1 MAAFDIDSTIANVQK
16 RFGKSARRSRS
27 DRGALR
33 IDPRIIRWVQASL
46 EGQDR
51 PPMSR
56 ILEMV
61 ADRCRRNGIAPPA
74 RATVY
79 KLLRSAAGSHYR
91 VGDLPGPV
99 QAALYNLEAD
109 SIVPGR
115 QVAFYCFNYGDLAAM
130 SFAAGLPWLA
140 LWQASRLPGHRRRS
154 LGLLRAVLRA
164 RGIEDGRA

>member
-1 MAAFDIDSTIANVQK
+1 MAVFDIDLSVARAERRLGSDSRK
-16 RFGKSARRSRS
+16 RRS
-27 DRGALR
+27 DRGELR
-33 IDPRIIRWVQASL
+33 LDPRVTECVAASL
-46 EGQDR
+46 GGFDR
-51 PPMSR
+51 PPMTR
-56 ILEMV
+56 LLEEV
-61 ADRCRRNGIAPPA
+61 AERCRRQGLAAPA

-79 KLLRSAAGSHYR
+79 KLLRIIDGPHRR

-109 SIVPGR
+109 SVVPER
-115 QVAFYCFNYGDLAAM
+115 QVAFYCFNYGDLSAM

-140 LWQASRLPGHRRRS
+140 LHQARHMPGHRPRS

>member
-1 MAAFDIDSTIANVQK
+1 MT
-16 RFGKSARRSRS
+16 R
-27 DRGALR
+27 L
-33 IDPRIIRWVQASL
+33 L
-46 EGQDR
+46 EDV
-51 PPMSR
+51 S
-56 ILEMV
+56 E
-61 ADRCRRNGIAPPA
+61 RCRRIGVAPPS

-79 KLLRSAAGSHYR
+79 KLLRVVDGARHR

-109 SIVPGR
+109 SVVPER
-115 QVAFYCFNYGDLAAM
+115 QVAFYCFNYGDLSAL

-140 LWQASRLPGHRRRS
+140 LYQARHLPGHRLRS

>member
-1 MAAFDIDSTIANVQK
+1 MAAFDIESSV
-16 RFGKSARRSRS
+16 ARAQRRLGRGTRKARA
-27 DRGALR
+27 DRGEVRL
-33 IDPRIIRWVQASL
+33 DPRVVECVAASV
-46 EGQDR
+46 GGFDR

-56 ILEMV
+56 LLEDV
-61 ADRCRRNGIAPPA
+61 SERCRRIGVAPPS

-79 KLLRSAAGSHYR
+79 TLLRVVDGARHQVA
-91 VGDLPGPV
+91 DLPGPV

-109 SIVPGR
+109 SVVPGR
-115 QVAFYCFNYGDLAAM
+115 QVAFYCFNYGDLSAL

-140 LWQASRLPGHRRRS
+140 LYQARHLPGHRSRS

>member
-1 MAAFDIDSTIANVQK
+1 MAVFDIDVSIAKAKK
-16 RFGKSARRSRS
+16 RLGNAPRKRRS
-27 DRGALR
+27 DRGELR
-33 IDPRIIRWVQASL
+33 LDPRVIECVEASL
-46 EGQDR
+46 GGQDR
-51 PPMSR
+51 PPMTR
-56 ILEMV
+56 LLEEV
-61 ADRCRRNGIAPPA
+61 ADRCRRNGVAPPS

-79 KLLRSAAGSHYR
+79 KLLRVAAGPRHR

-109 SIVPGR
+109 SVVPER
-115 QVAFYCFNYGDLAAM
+115 QVAFYCFNYGDLSAM

-140 LWQASRLPGHRRRS
+140 LHQARHMPGHRPRG